1 MCGDTLVALSH
12 DSSSVS
18 ANPTPLFY
26 FRQMF
31 SRGSIAVSFPFAAAS
46 SVYHRKAIH
55 EESLRMQRG
64 FRFQGYTASSNV
76 AILLLGDG
84 RSKA

>member
-1 MCGDTLVALSH
+1 MCGDTLTALSH
-12 DSSSVS
+12 DSSSIS

-26 FRQMF
+26 FHHIF

-46 SVYHRKAIH
+46 IVYHRKAIH
-55 EESLRMQRG
+55 EGSLRMRRG
-64 FRFQGYTASSNV
+64 LRPQGYTASSNV

-84 RSKA
+84 ISKV